1 MSLVAMML
9 TLAFL
14 FCKKVLQ
21 KPFNDAMERYLAVK
35 QIRPQ
40 QAVATSR
47 SWAWEIKE
55 RASRTSHPS
64 SIAEASEEEM
74 WNARQTGKSHGP
86 DRTSFNGIL
95 ETFNDQRAQTSPEQS
110 VWEFRGHDVDPVSSL
125 PNGSDPLDVP
135 LNRVYTPKEI
145 EAKKAA
151 KKAAKEARAEQF
163 GYRLVDESTIK
174 SEPRSVLVNSNKAGK
189 NERIFRFTNVSSEAQ
204 YDGKRNPDDVLM
216 TNAAYGKRQFDHR
229 QNPAKVKRRQRVEKA
244 IRDLKEYQKS

>member
-95 ETFNDQRAQTSPEQS
+95 KRSMTNVLKHP
-110 VWEFRGHDVDPVSSL
+110 PSSL
-125 PNGSDPLDVP
+125 FGNSEAMMLTLFQVFPMVRPLDVP